1 MSATVTSA
9 IIAGASSLAAAGAS
23 AGAASKMNA
32 RAEKYNRWALKE
44 QQRYQKEYA
53 DYLAQLEAQQYNLYW
68 DKYNSPAAQRR
79 SRVAAGLSPYADVGG
94 IQTSSVDPGSYSG
107 STPSAQSFSQPG
119 GIPVSPLV
127 GAFGSATQQTLSA
140 LQAEANIELTKS
152 QALKTRAETT
162 GLENTNSMF
171 EIVKSLA
178 DEELTSKRFSN
189 ILKETEV
196 KYAEANAI
204 TDLETKQAKLDEINA
219 SVLERLANA
228 AKTDADRITVEL
240 LRDAQ
245 RRNLEAGASLAE
257 AQAATEPHK
266 ALNLKYD
273 TLLKMAQE
281 ETEQLLRSQKF
292 ELTRQQARAAA
303 MSFVQERILTFR
315 QAEELVRYLTNIH
328 DPKNMWDGIWRIVSL
343 PAGVSKSDFAADLYN
358 ALYEEINSVD

>member
-1 MSATVTSA
+1 MSALVTSA

-44 QQRYQKEYA
+44 QQRYQKDYA
-53 DYLAQLEAQQYNLYW
+53 DYLAQLETQQNNLYW
-68 DKYNSPAAQRR
+68 EKYNSPAAQRR
-79 SRVAAGLSPYADVGG
+79 ARVAAGLSPYADVGG
-94 IQTSSVDPGSYSG
+94 IQTSPVDSGSYG
-107 STPSAQSFSQPG
+107 SSSPSAQSFSQPG
-119 GIPVSPLV
+119 GIPVNPLV
-127 GAFGSATQQTLSA
+127 GAFGNATQQTLSA

-171 EIVKSLA
+171 DIVKSLA

-189 ILKETEV
+189 ILKEVEV

-204 TDLETKQAKLDEINA
+204 TDLEAKQAKINEINA
-219 SVLERLANA
+219 SALERLANA

-245 RRNLEAGASLAE
+245 KRSLEAGASLAE
-257 AQAATEPHK
+257 AQAATEPHR
-266 ALNLKYD
+266 ALNLKHD

-281 ETEQLLRSQKF
+281 ETEHLLRSQKF

-303 MSFVQERILTFR
+303 MSFVRERILTYR
-315 QAEELVRYLTNIH
+315 QAEELARFLANIH

-343 PAGVSKSDFAADLYN
+343 PSGISKSDFAADLYN
-358 ALYEEINSVD
+358 ALYQEINSVQ